1 MCTLV
6 VVVFSPSRIGI
17 EHVGT
22 RIERLDVADIFQ
34 SAARREA
41 TASFPRVLLL
51 TPCSVELK
59 GIQFES
65 AEASMR
71 YCSQLELQS

>member
-1 MCTLV
+1 M
-6 VVVFSPSRIGI
+6 VVVFSASRIGI

-41 TASFPRVLLL
+41 TASFSRVHLL
-51 TPCSVELK
+51 TPSSVELK
-59 GIQFES
+59 GIQFEP

-71 YCSQLELQS
+71 CCSQLEPQS